1 MLQISLITKQ
11 QDLEAVEQALL
22 DSGARSVTL
31 QNAAEAPIM
40 EPFPG
45 QTPLWPIINVGAL
58 FPADANAAEICARLD
73 VVLGPDISLSFH
85 TLADRDWVRITRADF
100 KPIRF
105 GQKLWICPS
114 WEQVSD
120 PNAVVISLDP
130 GLAFGTG
137 THPTTAL
144 CLQWLDAHPPRDLA
158 VIDYGCGSGVLA
170 IAALKLGARHVWA
183 VDIDPQARLST
194 QQNAAKNGIGK
205 QQIDIVAP
213 HKLPRLQSELI
224 IANILSGPLIDLCPS
239 LSQRLTPAGKII
251 LSGIL
256 IEQTESV
263 TAHYSSYCIM
273 GPARLKDGWALL
285 EGHRIKG
292 T

>member
-1 MLQISLITKQ
+1 MQ

-22 DSGARSVTL
+22 DCGALSVTL
-31 QNAAEAPIM
+31 QDAAQAPIM
-40 EPFPG
+40 EPLPG
-45 QTPLWPIINVGAL
+45 QTPIWPSINVGAL
-58 FPADANAAEICARLD
+58 FAAEAHAAEIRARLD
-73 VVLGPDISLSFH
+73 VVLGPNINLSFH
-85 TLADRDWVRITRADF
+85 RLADRDWVRISRADF

-105 GQKLWICPS
+105 GQTLWVCPS
-114 WEQVSD
+114 WEQVND

-144 CLQWLDAHPPRDLA
+144 CLQWLDAHPPTDLA

-213 HKLPRLQSELI
+213 HELPRLQSELI

-239 LSQRLTPAGKII
+239 LAQRLAPAGKII

-256 IEQTESV
+256 IEQAESV
-263 TAHYSSYCIM
+263 SAHYASYCIM
-273 GPARLKDGWALL
+273 DPAQRKDGWALL
-285 EGHRIKG
+285 EGHRIRSI
-292 T
+292 